1 VRLRTRFVLLI
12 ALAALGPLAL
22 LGGVAIRV
30 STTRVVAKVAE
41 VQARTA
47 DALADHVGSWLDV
60 QIGLVARQVATFDL
74 ASLRDQERAGFL
86 RLVYQQNPG
95 VQIVSLVDDLGQERA
110 PSVYLGPTDT
120 SGAKGRDLID
130 QERFRAFRQDLD
142 QVRRQTP
149 PGRVGVGEPRVPQ
162 GRSAPV
168 LVLAARLAG
177 GVTLGVELDLGPL
190 APHFSVAE
198 GSTEELSLLAA
209 DGAVVLGKDDLVD
222 RAVMASLP
230 PGTPMD
236 DIRYQTS
243 AGLKVLAASAPV
255 PGTGWR
261 VVVSEPMST
270 TQAAA
275 RAITE
280 RTGFVM
286 GVAALLA
293 VLLGLV
299 VARQVTGPVLSL
311 RDAAL
316 AVAEGEFGRRVDG
329 VEGGGELTELTHAF
343 NFMSRRLQ
351 QDRDVIAAKNAQIE
365 AFNAELQQRVEE
377 RTEQLRQA
385 QEHLIRSARLA
396 AVGEMGAGL
405 AHELN
410 NPLAGILGLSQVLAA
425 RSSGPGEAAM
435 VASIEEQARR
445 CAEIVSRIQRFS
457 RLEADA
463 APLDREGWGV
473 VDLAEAIEEALA
485 LVRGSFG
492 DRGVDLA
499 RELEP
504 DLLVRGD
511 RGALVQAL
519 VQLLNSLRS
528 AAAPG
533 ARLHLYAHSADNQVI
548 VDLLLGGAPL
558 RVGNDD
564 WMASGMGFWAA
575 RQVLAAH
582 GGLLEEPTLPAGT
595 EATEATEG
603 RWRLRLP
610 RS

>member
-1 VRLRTRFVLLI
+1 MRLRTRFVLLI

-60 QIGLVARQVATFDL
+60 QLGLVARQVATFDL
-74 ASLRDQERAGFL
+74 ADLQDEERAGFL
-86 RLVYQQNPG
+86 RLVYQQNPQ
-95 VQIVSLVDDLGQERA
+95 VQIVALVDELGQERA
-110 PSVYLGPTDT
+110 PSVYLTQAGQ
-120 SGAKGRDLID
+120 GRLAGRDAID
-130 QERFRAFRQDLD
+130 SDRLRAFREDLER
-142 QVRRQTP
+142 VRRQTK
-149 PGRVGVGEPRVPQ
+149 PGRVGMGEPRLPP

-177 GVTLGVELDLGPL
+177 GVTLGLELDLGPL
-190 APHFSVAE
+190 APHFAVPKD
-198 GSTEELSLLAA
+198 STEELSLLAG
-209 DGAVVLGKDDLVD
+209 DGGVVLGKSALVEPGI
-222 RAVMASLP
+222 MASLP
-230 PGTPMD
+230 TVASMD
-236 DIRYQTS
+236 DIRYRTS
-243 AGLKVLAASAPV
+243 NGTDVLAASAPV
-255 PGTGWR
+255 PGTSWR
-261 VVVSEPMST
+261 VVVSEPLST
-270 TQAAA
+270 TRAAA

-293 VLLGLV
+293 VVLGLF

-316 AVAEGEFGRRVDG
+316 AVAEGQFGRRVEN

-351 QDRDVIAAKNAQIE
+351 QDRDVIAAKNQEIE
-365 AFNAELQQRVEE
+365 AFNAVLQQRVEE
-377 RTEQLRQA
+377 RTGQLREA
-385 QEHLIRSARLA
+385 QERLIRSARLA

-410 NPLAGILGLSQVLAA
+410 NPLAGILGLAQVLAA
-425 RSSGPGEAAM
+425 RAGGEGEKAM
-435 VASIEEQARR
+435 LDSIESQAQR
-445 CAEIVSRIQRFS
+445 CAEIVTRIQRFS
-457 RLEADA
+457 RLEAGA

-473 VDLAEAIEEALA
+473 VDLAEVIEEALA
-485 LVRGSFG
+485 LVQGSFG

-499 RELEP
+499 RELDP
-504 DLLVRGD
+504 DLKLHGD
-511 RGALVQAL
+511 RGALVQAM
-519 VQLLNSLRS
+519 VQLFSSLRS

-533 ARLHLYAHSADNQVI
+533 ARLHVHGHSSENHIV
-548 VDLLLGGAPL
+548 VDLILGGVPL
-558 RVGNDD
+558 RVGQDD

-582 GGLLEEPTLPAGT
+582 GGVLEEPTLPPGSQID
-595 EATEATEG
+595 EG

-610 RS
+610 RT